1 MAAVQGPEEM
11 EFAPPGWISVA
22 GNDEAM
28 TFEQWMRT
36 LEWVA
41 VALGYANITLLIFRS
56 VWNYAFG
63 MASVALY
70 IFVFW
75 EERLYAEA
83 GLQVFFI
90 VAQAYGWS
98 LWLKVGGE
106 DNRVPVRWLD
116 WPSRAVWGMVTAALS
131 LNLGWLM
138 YRFTDASMPYADSAI
153 AGASV
158 AAQFLLAFR
167 RIENWML
174 WVLIDVV
181 AIAVYINRGLY
192 PTAGLYGGMLVMSL
206 IGLREWIASTRE
218 PKLA

>member
-1 MAAVQGPEEM
+1 
-11 EFAPPGWISVA
+11 
-22 GNDEAM
+22 M
-28 TFEQWMRT
+28 TFEQWMVT
-36 LEWVA
+36 LEWSAAAFGVINI
-41 VALGYANITLLIFRS
+41 ALLVWRS

-63 MASVALY
+63 IAMVALY

-90 VAQAYGWS
+90 LAQGYGWW

-106 DNRVPVRWLD
+106 DDRVPVRWLD
-116 WPSRAVWGMVTAALS
+116 WPSRAVWAMVTLALS
-131 LNLGWLM
+131 LNLGWVM
-138 YRFTDASMPYADSAI
+138 QRFTDASMPYADSAI

-158 AAQFLLAFR
+158 AAQLLLAFR

-174 WVLIDVV
+174 WIAIDV
-181 AIAVYINRGLY
+181 ASIAVYINRGLY

-206 IGLREWIASTRE
+206 IGLREWIGSVRKQA
-218 PKLA
+218 PAA